1 MRAQEFVN
9 EVTIDNRTG
18 AGSVPWNQEVDYRGL
33 RVTMKPSTFLRLA
46 LPLTDQ
52 DNSRME
58 RHIGTGGTIGAP
70 FLDIVVPEAWQSGDF
85 SEPAQVRGHDGRHRM
100 QAIAKLEGD
109 APVETHLFPKY
120 LRNRDLTPEIVQRLQ
135 AGMVT
140 QSGRYLPGPLFDAD
154 FELVSR
160 SGAELAEGVEK
171 FNHEVLR
178 PGFRWSE
185 EINNVTYLVR
195 TQWDN
200 MPEVIAK
207 VNNREVGRVTF
218 IKHDTRTALESVS
231 TYVSPRWQGHGI
243 AKNMYAVMRMLGANI
258 WPSGAQTAMGK
269 NMWAKWKKHSDVK
282 HLTSMNAKID
292 QLNVAEGSLTEY
304 RDQLWTWVQSKFP
317 RTQWPEYVQRDFL
330 YQQAKGIRNQSELDD
345 FLKRNRNDF
354 GKVQWRLEKLP
365 ITMDIFTPKTQR
377 MILSREGGSSNPFQ
391 VPRDAERHAQQSQ
404 MIQQKG
410 VSEEPI
416 IVAKLSNGYDL
427 IEGWHRTIQHLKEFP
442 QGYTAPAWVGYG
454 ATYTS
459 ESVEQ
464 SVAEGMEHYDGI
476 EISMEKED
484 DEIMVK
490 AMMTGGRKLGH
501 VLFVID
507 GEYLMPQ
514 DLEVDERYQGQ
525 GIAAT
530 MYDYVKSKGY
540 KIRRSGQQTDAGS
553 RFWYK
558 HKPGK
563 NVWEQGVA
571 ENFADGK
578 GPGRPGDSQRHGIP
592 KHATMAELEKASHA
606 KGRKGQL
613 ARWQLN
619 MRRGHKK

>member
-33 RVTMKPSTFLRLA
+33 RVAMKPSTFLRLA

-85 SEPAQVRGHDGRHRM
+85 SEPAQVKGHDGRHRM
-100 QAIAKLEGD
+100 QAISKLEGD

-140 QSGRYLPGPLFDAD
+140 QSGRYMPGPLFDVD
-154 FELVSR
+154 FKSVSR
-160 SGAELAEGVEK
+160 PDTELAEGLEK
-171 FNHEVLR
+171 FNYEVLR

-185 EINNVTYLVR
+185 EINGITYLVR

-200 MPEVIAK
+200 MPEVIARI
-207 VNNREVGRVTF
+207 NNREVGRVTF

-231 TYVSPRWQGHGI
+231 TYVSPKWQGHGI

-292 QLNVAEGSLTEY
+292 QPGVAEAFDQPYSIKWEKSEHGDYDALATLDDGSYLHVMFEHTTPYEVNVSFWRNNSLETTGNGDSQRVFATVLTAIKQFLKTE
-304 RDQLWTWVQSKFP
+304 QPANIAFSASKDVEP
-317 RTQWPEYVQRDFL
+317 GQNSMSRSKLYSRLVQRYATAWGYKSNAFDHGDEIV
-330 YQQAKGIRNQSELDD
+330 YE
-345 FLKRNRNDF
+345 
-354 GKVQWRLEKLP
+354 
-365 ITMDIFTPKTQR
+365 
-377 MILSREGGSSNPFQ
+377 LSR
-391 VPRDAERHAQQSQ
+391 
-404 MIQQKG
+404 IK
-410 VSEEPI
+410 PI
-416 IVAKLSNGYDL
+416 VK
-427 IEGWHRTIQHLKEFP
+427 T
-442 QGYTAPAWVGYG
+442 VG
-454 ATYTS
+454 
-459 ESVEQ
+459 
-464 SVAEGMEHYDGI
+464 
-476 EISMEKED
+476 
-484 DEIMVK
+484 
-490 AMMTGGRKLGH
+490 
-501 VLFVID
+501 
-507 GEYLMPQ
+507 
-514 DLEVDERYQGQ
+514 
-525 GIAAT
+525 
-530 MYDYVKSKGY
+530 
-540 KIRRSGQQTDAGS
+540 
-553 RFWYK
+553 
-558 HKPGK
+558 
-563 NVWEQGVA
+563 

-592 KHATMAELEKASHA
+592 KKATMAELEKASHA

-619 MRRGHKK
+619 MRRGRKK